1 MDAFRVLV
9 SGPYTTVQDKG
20 RYGYQQ
26 FGIPPAGALDPFAY
40 RVANLLVGNPE
51 DAAVLETTIIGP
63 RLEVLAEADV
73 AVTGAQAAIRLNDQP
88 MACWASFRVQPGDLL
103 NVGQVKNGCRSYIAV
118 TGGIAVPLVMNS
130 RSCYVGGA
138 IGGHEGRLVAK
149 DDVLKRFEGQL
160 LAATRRLPEAFIPQY
175 PSSIILRAVPGPQDD
190 FFNEGLDLF
199 FESEFIVSPDANR
212 MGYRLEGP
220 KIPHRQDVSKSIIS
234 EPSLPGSVQIPP
246 DGRAIILLVEQTVGG
261 YTKIATVISSDIPH
275 VAQAKPGDK
284 IRFKMLEL
292 AAAYEAF
299 RQQEE
304 TLRQIRN
311 QLSAAALATERPV

>member
-1 MDAFRVLV
+1 MDAFRVLLP
-9 SGPYTTVQDKG
+9 GPYTTVQDKG

-51 DAAVLETTIIGP
+51 DAAVLETTIAGP

-103 NVGQVKNGCRSYIAV
+103 NVGQVKSGCRSYIAV

-138 IGGHEGRLVAK
+138 IGGHEGRLAAK
-149 DDVLKRFEGQL
+149 DDVLKRFEGKM
-160 LAATRRLPEAFIPQY
+160 LAATRRLPEVFIPQY
-175 PSSIILRAVPGPQDD
+175 PASIILRAVPGPQDD

-284 IRFKMLEL
+284 IRFKRLEL

>member
-1 MDAFRVLV
+1 MEIFKVLV
-9 SGPYTTVQDKG
+9 PGPYTTVQDKG

-63 RLEVLAEADV
+63 RLEVMAEADV

-88 MACWASFRVQPGDLL
+88 MSCWASFRVKPGDLL
-103 NVGQVKNGCRSYIAV
+103 SVGQVKSGCRSYIAV
-118 TGGIAVPLVMNS
+118 TGGIEVPLVMNS
-130 RSCYVGGA
+130 SSCYVGGG
-138 IGGHEGRLVAK
+138 IGGHEGRPVAK
-149 DDVLKRFEGQL
+149 GDVLRRSEGKML
-160 LAATRRLPEAFIPQY
+160 GATRQLPAAFIPQY
-175 PSSIILRAVPGPQDD
+175 SSTIILRAVPGPQDD
-190 FFNEGLDLF
+190 FFDEGLDLF
-199 FESEFIVSPDANR
+199 FKSEFSVSPDANR

-261 YTKIATVISSDIPH
+261 YTKIATVVSSDITH

-284 IRFKMLEL
+284 IRFERLEL
-292 AAAYEAF
+292 GKAYEAF
-299 RQQEE
+299 RQQEAI
-304 TLRQIRN
+304 LRQIRN
-311 QLSAAALATERPV
+311 QVSGRR

>member
-1 MDAFRVLV
+1 MDAFRVLMP
-9 SGPYTTVQDKG
+9 GPYTTVQDKG

-26 FGIPPAGALDPFAY
+26 FGIPPAGSLDPFAY
-40 RVANLLVGNPE
+40 RVANLLVGNPA
-51 DAAVLETTIIGP
+51 DAAVLETTVMGP

-73 AVTGAQAAIRLNDQP
+73 AVTGAQAAIRLNDRP
-88 MACWASFRVQPGDLL
+88 MPCWASFRVKPGDLL
-103 NVGQVKNGCRSYIAV
+103 NVGQVKSGCRSYIAV

-138 IGGHEGRLVAK
+138 IGGHEGRLVVR

-190 FFNEGLDLF
+190 FFDEGLELF
-199 FESEFIVSPDANR
+199 FESEFIISPDANR

-220 KIPHRQDVSKSIIS
+220 RIPHRENVSKSIIS

-284 IRFKMLEL
+284 IRFERLEL

-304 TLRQIRN
+304 TLRQIRD
-311 QLSAAALATERPV
+311 QVWGSR